1 MNARAP
7 GPVVSLTRQLE
18 KQGQVQSDTRL
29 LAELWPYLVPYRRFL
44 ATALGSTVVVALLS
58 LCRPLIMQRTIDDA
72 IRTRD
77 PDVVF
82 WGGLAFLGVSL
93 GEQLLGFLHVY
104 TTQILGARSMSDL
117 RRRVFAFVGK
127 LPLRY
132 FDNQPV
138 GRIVTRVTSDVDSI
152 LELFNSG
159 ALSAVGDVVKL
170 VGVVVLM
177 FSLDVRLSL
186 VALGLLPLVG
196 ILMLWVRKRARE
208 AFRSIRGE
216 TARMN
221 ANMNEQVTG
230 GALVRA
236 YGREEAM
243 FGHFDEINRSY
254 RDANIRSI
262 KYDAIQDAAIDAVSS
277 IAIASLVVALGFYDA
292 SFGTVVALVA
302 YLALF
307 FEPISLLAQRYTLL
321 QSAMSGAERVF
332 HLLTEEERD
341 APRRAEAARAEERAG
356 APPKSFAAPAS
367 PGVGA
372 DGVGQAASASDA
384 AGVPAAALAFEL
396 ENVSFGYKEGHDV
409 LHDVSLVGREG
420 ETIALVGPTGSGKT
434 TIGSLL
440 LRLYDLGPDGSA
452 RGAIRVLGRD
462 VNDLEPGELR
472 RSFSVV
478 PQDVFLFPGTLAEN
492 IAVGETVDRARVEE
506 VLRQM
511 EVFEAFAARPGGI
524 DTKVL
529 AGGSNFSQGERQL
542 IAFARALYRDAGI
555 LLLDEATASIDS
567 ATEARMQKALEV
579 LLEGRTALVVA
590 HRLSTVRRADRIVVL
605 QGGRVI
611 EQGTHE
617 ELLAHGGLYSALHRL
632 QFAREDQRSRD

>member
-1 MNARAP
+1 MNTRAA
-7 GPVVSLTRQLE
+7 GPVVSLTRQIE
-18 KQGQVQSDTRL
+18 KQEEVRSDTRL
-29 LAELWPYLVPYRRFL
+29 LAELWPYLVPYRRYL
-44 ATALGSTVVVALLS
+44 AVAFGSTVVVALLS

-117 RRRVFAFVGK
+117 RRRVFAFVGR

-170 VGVVVLM
+170 VGVIVLM
-177 FSLDVRLSL
+177 FSLDARLSL
-186 VALGLLPLVG
+186 VALGSLPLVG
-196 ILMLWVRKRARE
+196 LLMLWVRKRARE

-321 QSAMSGAERVF
+321 QSAMSGAERVL
-332 HLLTEEERD
+332 HLLTEQERD

-356 APPKSFAAPAS
+356 APPKSSDAPSS
-367 PGVGA
+367 PRVGL
-372 DGVGQAASASDA
+372 DGVGQAASVSNAI
-384 AGVPAAALAFEL
+384 GVPAAELAFEL
-396 ENVSFGYKEGHDV
+396 ENVSFSYKEGHDV

-440 LRLYDLGPDGSA
+440 LRLYDTSRGS
-452 RGAIRVLGRD
+452 IRVLGRD
-462 VNDLEPGELR
+462 VNELEREELR

-492 IAVGETVDRARVEE
+492 IAVGEIVDRGRVET

-542 IAFARALYRDAGI
+542 IAFARALYRDARI

-605 QGGRVI
+605 QNGRII
-611 EQGTHE
+611 EQGSHE
-617 ELLAHGGLYSALHRL
+617 ELLAHGGLYSALYRL
-632 QFAREDQRSRD
+632 QFADQAASDA